1 MSIPKVL
8 GFLVVGV
15 VVVAVGAVV
24 LGMIA
29 SLLHVLIPVAVLC
42 VIGFVAIK
50 AYSLLSGSKTEEK
63 KDEPKKLEEKKSDA
77 PAEAAKGMSEAQAL
91 AEFEAHRKKLGP

>member
-1 MSIPKVL
+1 VSVAKVL

-15 VVVAVGAVV
+15 VVVAVAAVV

-29 SLLHVLIPVAVLC
+29 SLLHVLIPVAALC
-42 VIGFVAIK
+42 VVGFVAVK
-50 AYSLLSGSKTEEK
+50 AYTLINAPSAPK
-63 KDEPKKLEEKKSDA
+63 KDEPKKLEEQNAAAPVEAKK
-77 PAEAAKGMSEAQAL
+77 GLSEAEAL

>member
-1 MSIPKVL
+1 MKIGKIL
-8 GFLVVGV
+8 GFLFAGI

-29 SLLHVLIPVAVLC
+29 SLLHVLVPLAILC
-42 VIGFVAIK
+42 AIGFVAIR
-50 AYSLLSGSKTEEK
+50 AYSVLSAAPVP
-63 KDEPKKLEEKKSDA
+63 KDEPKKLEEKKPDA
-77 PAEAAKGMSEAQAL
+77 QPEPKKGMSEAEAL